1 LPLEKL
7 YEATSEIFI
16 ILGLSD
22 CSASILE
29 RTGGPDFLSSPTD
42 GNCAVCQATPALYM
56 GDTVASLKQYIAQQ
70 QFDSGWDH

>member
-1 LPLEKL
+1 MKQHV
-7 YEATSEIFI
+7 ASEIFI

-42 GNCAVCQATPALYM
+42 GNCAVCRPTPALYM
-56 GDTVASLKQYIAQQ
+56 GDTVANWKAVYCPTTI
-70 QFDSGWDH
+70 